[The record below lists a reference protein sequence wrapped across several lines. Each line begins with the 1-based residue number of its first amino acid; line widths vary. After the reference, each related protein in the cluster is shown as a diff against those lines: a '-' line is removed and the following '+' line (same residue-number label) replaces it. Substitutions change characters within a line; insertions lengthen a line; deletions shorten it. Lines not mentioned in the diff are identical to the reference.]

1 MSNRR
6 TLMAAAAIV
15 LALVAGIG
23 VYMYA
28 AGADKR
34 AQDNAS
40 FVDALVANSDI
51 AKGTTGNEIIQAGL
65 VSKEKVAKSS
75 LPASMVTNLDDLVG
89 QVAAGPL
96 NAKQFITTAA
106 FVSEEDGTGSAF
118 ANTLKSQ
125 DLVAVT
131 VTVDADRGVANQIAP
146 GDHVNI
152 ASKTVSADGA
162 PGQYAYILQHV
173 KVLAVGSSTAAS
185 QAPAASDSSST
196 DASAAPPSN
205 PGVLT
210 FEVTK
215 EQALQ
220 VINANNGG
228 GGQIYLVLLA
238 PDASA
243 ASSGTAKA
251 AASGK

>member
-1 MSNRR
+1 
-6 TLMAAAAIV
+6 MAAAAIV

-28 AGADKR
+28 AGADNR

-65 VSKEKVAKSS
+65 IDKEKVAKSS
-75 LPASMVTNLDDLVG
+75 LPPSIITNMNDLVG
-89 QVAAGPL
+89 KVAAGPL
-96 NAKQFITTAA
+96 NAKQFVTSAA

-118 ANTLKSQ
+118 ANTIKSQ

-152 ASKTVSADGA
+152 ASKAVNPDGT
-162 PGQYAYILQHV
+162 PGPYEYILQHV
-173 KVLAVGSSTAAS
+173 KVLAVGASTAAQ
-185 QAPAASDSSST
+185 QATQASGSA
-196 DASAAPPSN
+196 DASATAPTNS
-205 PGVLT
+205 GVLT
-210 FEVTK
+210 FEVSK
-215 EQALQ
+215 DQALQ

-228 GGQIYLVLLA
+228 GQIYLVLLA
-238 PDASA
+238 PDTPAPT
-243 ASSGTAKA
+243 SGAAKA